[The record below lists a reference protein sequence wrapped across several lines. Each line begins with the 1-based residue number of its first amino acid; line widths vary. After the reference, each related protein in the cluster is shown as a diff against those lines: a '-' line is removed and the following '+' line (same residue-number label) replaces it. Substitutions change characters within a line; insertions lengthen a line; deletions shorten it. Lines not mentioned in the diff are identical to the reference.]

1 MRDAAQQQNSGWAA
15 HHRDRVPK
23 SPTRQVKIVAQ
34 MTEHPLEPVD
44 AVPLQLE
51 LRASSQQAHSRHHK
65 SWCGL
70 SAEHVRIG
78 GPIAYD
84 FRVKRPASYVALHE
98 FKRTDG
104 ETFTDGP
111 RRSNLKD
118 LRNKITFVPHDCGLE
133 GWTQIEGDA
142 SITAVYFDAP
152 ADEGRPGE
160 LAQLAPALLFEN
172 ELVRTSLLKFQ
183 AILNDA
189 APDDSMYAETL
200 VFLLTRE
207 LSRLGRKAPAQ
218 PAPIRGGLTRR
229 QVRQVIDYIDANIQN
244 DIALADLAGLLNLS
258 RFHFV
263 RTFKQSTGLPPH
275 RYLITRRIDR
285 AKELLAE
292 RELSIAEISRRTGFR
307 GVTQLARAF
316 RRLVG
321 TTPTGFRRDRF

>member
-1 MRDAAQQQNSGWAA
+1 MM
-15 HHRDRVPK
+15 DRPFQ
-23 SPTRQVKIVAQ
+23 PEATA
-34 MTEHPLEPVD
+34 PLE
-44 AVPLQLE
+44 LE
-51 LRASSQQAHSRHHK
+51 LRGSSQEARFRHHK
-65 SWCGL
+65 AWRGL
-70 SAEHVRIG
+70 SAEHVRVV

-84 FRVKRPASYVALHE
+84 FRVKRSASYVALHE

-118 LRNKITFVPHDCGLE
+118 LRNKITFIPHDCSLE

-152 ADEGRPGE
+152 DDEGQPSD
-160 LAQLAPALLFEN
+160 LSQLAPVLLFEN

-183 AILNDA
+183 AILNDV
-189 APDDSMYAETL
+189 APDDSIYAETL
-200 VFLLTRE
+200 GFLLTRE
-207 LSRLGRKAPAQ
+207 LSRLGRKAPLQ
-218 PAPIRGGLTRR
+218 PSPIRGGLTRR
-229 QVRQVIDYIDANIQN
+229 QVRQVVEYIDGNIQN

-321 TTPTGFRRDRF
+321 TTPTGYRRDRF